1 MKPQVLFRNYRSWG
15 IGGILIALCMAFV
28 LRVSAQGTVA
38 LTITSPTNSAVV
50 TAGQALPVSVN
61 IASGTYPNGLAVF
74 GQQPIGATAIQP
86 VTGPTM
92 SFTLTIPSNTPPG
105 SYLITAA
112 GPNTAGTLVSS
123 TSISVVVERA
133 DPPTKLSV
141 HPAMA
146 IFRYVGETLPLSVFA
161 TFSDGSMADVTQS
174 THLSATSEDSSFATV
189 QNGIISA
196 VSSGQTNIDLQYG
209 SITSKIPVSV
219 PSTIRG
225 DLNGDGIVDKS
236 DVAIITDVLNT
247 PANGPNDARDL
258 NHDGVIN
265 ALDARILVTLCT
277 HPGCTS
283 E

>member
-1 MKPQVLFRNYRSWG
+1 MKLQVLFRKYRSWG
-15 IGGILIALCMAFV
+15 IGGVSIALCMAFV
-28 LRVSAQGTVA
+28 LRVFAQGTVSLA
-38 LTITSPTNSAVV
+38 ITSPINGAVV

-74 GQQPIGATAIQP
+74 GQQPIGVTAIQS
-86 VTGPTM
+86 VTGSTM

-112 GPNTAGTLVSS
+112 GPNSAKALVSS
-123 TSISVVVERA
+123 ASISVVVERA
-133 DPPTKLSV
+133 DAPTALSV

-146 IFRYVGETLPLSVFA
+146 IFRFAGETLPFSVFA
-161 TFSDGSMADVTQS
+161 TFSDGSTIDVTQS
-174 THLSATSEDSSFATV
+174 THLSTTTEDSAFATV
-189 QNGIISA
+189 KNGTISA

-209 SITSKIPVSV
+209 SITAKIPVSV

-225 DLNGDGIVDKS
+225 DLNGDGIVDKA
-236 DVAIITDVLNT
+236 DVALITDALNT

-265 ALDARILVTLCT
+265 ALDARIVVTLCT

-283 E
+283 Q